1 MRTSAT
7 GKWLLCRVPALAAA
21 LLVVPVSGIAQE
33 QLTRMGVVD
42 LDFVARSRFL
52 ESEALRAYEARRA
65 EVIAERDAIE
75 EEIVNLEQALVEARQ
90 DQNRPLVLHLEQRIF
105 DMRQHLS
112 QFVRVMNDQ
121 LQREYDDLKT
131 SDRFIGALN
140 DALEYVAETQGFALI
155 IRRNADLLYWDPDID
170 LTDEVIAE
178 LDRQAARR

>member
-1 MRTSAT
+1 
-7 GKWLLCRVPALAAA
+7 L
-21 LLVVPVSGIAQE
+21 Q
-33 QLTRMGVVD
+33 
-42 LDFVARSRFL
+42 
-52 ESEALRAYEARRA
+52 
-65 EVIAERDAIE
+65 
-75 EEIVNLEQALVEARQ
+75 
-90 DQNRPLVLHLEQRIF
+90 LEQRIF
-105 DMRQHLS
+105 AMRQHLS

>member
-1 MRTSAT
+1 
-7 GKWLLCRVPALAAA
+7 
-21 LLVVPVSGIAQE
+21 
-33 QLTRMGVVD
+33 
-42 LDFVARSRFL
+42 
-52 ESEALRAYEARRA
+52 
-65 EVIAERDAIE
+65 
-75 EEIVNLEQALVEARQ
+75 
-90 DQNRPLVLHLEQRIF
+90 
-105 DMRQHLS
+105 MRQHLS